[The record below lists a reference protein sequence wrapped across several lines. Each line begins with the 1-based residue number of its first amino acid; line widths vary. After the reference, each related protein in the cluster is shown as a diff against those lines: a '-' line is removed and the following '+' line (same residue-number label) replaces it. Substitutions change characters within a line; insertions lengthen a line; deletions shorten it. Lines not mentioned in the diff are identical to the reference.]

1 MFKNFLSSITRNG
14 LSLFGTGL
22 AIASLVLIISL
33 FVIQYLG
40 YEGGAYLGIITFLI
54 LPMIFVLGLLL
65 IPVGS
70 ILHRRKLREMP
81 GGEGTPLLPVFDLN
95 QAKTRSWL
103 LILTGAT
110 MFNVVIVAGAT
121 YKGVEHME
129 SVEFCGL
136 ACHSVMEP
144 EYTAFQHSSHSRLTC
159 ADCHIGPG
167 ADWFVKSKLDGA
179 WQLVAVAFDLYPRPI
194 PTPLHD
200 LRPARETCEQCH
212 WPTRFVGDKL
222 KIKKH
227 YEEDEAN
234 TEVTTALL
242 LKVGGEAG
250 KTSTGIHWHVDRG
263 VKIRYR
269 SDETRE
275 DIYEVEYTAPDGAVK
290 VFADRR
296 APEEGGVWRE
306 MDCVDCHNRPSHNYQ
321 APDDEIDVALR
332 DGLIH
337 RDLPFVRKEAL
348 RIIDAEYPSH
358 EEARETITAELTTYY
373 QDNYPEVASG
383 RAQDIADAAATLSD
397 IYSVNV
403 FPNMKVWW
411 NTYPEHIGHERS
423 EGCYRCH
430 GRRLR
435 TEDRETISKDCDI
448 CHVVLAEREENPEIL
463 TQLEILP

>member
-1 MFKNFLSSITRNG
+1 VFRNFLSSITRNG

-22 AIASLVLIISL
+22 AIAALVLIISL
-33 FVIQYLG
+33 FFMEQMG
-40 YEGGAYLGIITFLI
+40 FHGGPYLGILTFLI
-54 LPMIFVLGLLL
+54 LPMIFVVGLLL
-65 IPVGS
+65 IPIGTF
-70 ILHRRKLREMP
+70 LYRRSLRKVP
-81 GGEGTPLLPVFDLN
+81 GGESIPLLPIFDLN
-95 QAKTRSWL
+95 KPKTRNWI

-110 MFNVVIVAGAT
+110 MINIVIVAGAT
-121 YKGVEHME
+121 YKGVEVME

-144 EYTAFQHSSHSRLTC
+144 EHTAFQRSSHSRLTC

-179 WQLVAVAFDLYPRPI
+179 WQLVSVAFDLYPRPI

-200 LRPARETCEQCH
+200 LRPARDTCEQCH

-227 YEEDEAN
+227 YDEDEAN
-234 TEVTTALL
+234 TELTTALL

-250 KTSTGIHWHVDRG
+250 KRSTGIHWHVDPG
-263 VKIRYR
+263 VAIRYR

-275 DIYEVEYTAPDGAVK
+275 EIYEVEYTDESGETK
-290 VFADRR
+290 LYTDRR
-296 APEEGGVWRE
+296 APEDGGVWRL

-321 APDDEIDVALR
+321 APDAEIDVALR
-332 DGLIH
+332 DGLI
-337 RDLPFVRKEAL
+337 DKSLPYVRKEGL
-348 RIIDAEYPSH
+348 RVIDNEFASH
-358 EEARETITAELTTYY
+358 EEARQAIAAELTQYY
-373 QDNYPEVASG
+373 EDNYPEVA
-383 RAQDIADAAATLSD
+383 RERQEDIAQAATALGD

-430 GRRLR
+430 GKRLR
-435 TEDRETISKDCDI
+435 TKTREHISRDCDV
-448 CHVVLAEREENPEIL
+448 CHSVLAEREVDPEIL
-463 TQLEILP
+463 TQLNP